1 VHVLIASGDGGHLTR
16 ALALAEELSDRGH
29 DVTFAVNEDSDQA
42 VERLKKAGFEE
53 YVGLPR
59 PRRMGDTAW
68 KAALG
73 GLKNYLA
80 ASKVLRDVRPDLVLS
95 TGAGVAIGP
104 MIAGKFKRLPVA
116 HYEPTDVVSVSGKV
130 AKLCADIIGV
140 WDKDM
145 AEYYGDRAI
154 NVGIVLPRSFEE
166 ADPEEAREKY
176 DLGDRVLVWTTGSAG
191 YKPALEGLVRC
202 AEEGLLRDWEVVV
215 NTGNAMDP
223 KRLRRALNGLC
234 SGVVVKRFFHD
245 FPALLKAA
253 DLVVCLGGATPV
265 EAAAL
270 GRPVVVLP
278 RRDVL
283 RDHQYVT
290 AKKLEK
296 RGVAVA
302 AEDASNPEEVVK
314 AVSRALNIDPE
325 DLKRMGERGK
335 ELFGGNARER
345 FIDLCEELVAS
356 G

>member
-1 VHVLIASGDGGHLTR
+1 MHVLIASGDGGHLTR

-42 VERLKKAGFEE
+42 VERLEKAGFEE

-59 PRRMGDTAW
+59 PRRMGDTVW

-73 GLKNYLA
+73 GLRNYLA
-80 ASKVLRDVRPDLVLS
+80 ASSALRDVRPDLILS

-104 MIAGKFKRLPVA
+104 MLAGKFKRLPVA
-116 HYEPTDVVSVSGKV
+116 HYEPTDVVSISGKV
-130 AKLCADIIGV
+130 AKLCADLIGV
-140 WDKDM
+140 WDEDM
-145 AEYYGDRAI
+145 AEYYGDRAV

-166 ADPEEAREKY
+166 ADPEEVRERY
-176 DLGDRVLVWTTGSAG
+176 GLEDRTLVWTTGSAG
-191 YKPALEGLVRC
+191 YKPALEGLVKC
-202 AEEGLLRDWEVVV
+202 AEKGLLEDWEVAV

-223 KRLRRALNGLC
+223 ERLKRALSGLC

-245 FPALLKAA
+245 FPGLLKAA

-270 GRPVVVLP
+270 GKPVVVLP

-302 AEDASNPEEVVK
+302 AEDASDPDEVVK
-314 AVSRALNIDPE
+314 AVSRALSMDPE
-325 DLKRMGERGK
+325 DLERMGRKGR

-345 FIDLCEELVAS
+345 FVDLCEELVAS

>member
-1 VHVLIASGDGGHLTR
+1 MHVLIASGDGGHLTR
-16 ALALAEELSDRGH
+16 AIAFAEELTDRGH
-29 DVTFAVNEDSDQA
+29 DVTFAVNEDSDHA
-42 VERLKKAGFEE
+42 VKRLKKAGFER

-59 PRRMGDTAW
+59 PRRIGDPAW

-80 ASKVLRDVRPDLVLS
+80 ASRALRDVRPDLVLS

-104 MIAGKFKRLPVA
+104 MLAGKFKRLPVA

-130 AKLCADIIGV
+130 AKLCADVVGV
-140 WDKDM
+140 WDEDM
-145 AEYYGDRAI
+145 AEYYGDRAV
-154 NVGIVLPRSFEE
+154 NVGIVLPRRFEE

-176 DLGDRVLVWTTGSAG
+176 GLGEKVLVWTTGSAG
-191 YKPALEGLVRC
+191 YRPALEGLVKC
-202 AEEGLLRDWEVVV
+202 AEEGLLKDWEVVV

-223 KRLRRALNGLC
+223 ERLRQALDGFC
-234 SGVVVKRFFHD
+234 SRVVVERFFHD

-270 GRPVVVLP
+270 GKPVVVLP

-290 AKKLEK
+290 AKKLER

-302 AEDASNPEEVVK
+302 AEDASNPEEIVK
-314 AVSRALNIDPE
+314 AVSRALSLDPE
-325 DLKRMGERGK
+325 DLRRMGEKGRK
-335 ELFGGNARER
+335 LFGGNARER
-345 FIDLCEELVAS
+345 FVDLCEELVTS